1 MTLRTVGAGTSI
13 TTGTATQQSSPISGK
28 STALRVVATGQ
39 NTFVAIGTEPSAT
52 ATDFVVPANSAAT
65 LAFSNTSAKV
75 VSISTATTYT
85 YIDFPQGTASP
96 FAAGDYVSLD
106 LADGSDQD
114 YYNFTHKR
122 VKSVDVSFTPNA
134 SSGYG
139 RRIRII
145 DAYTGVG
152 IATAFSADKGAS
164 PRDAKLRSSLKVAGL
179 RTASTNGQINC
190 QQVQIVGG

>member
-52 ATDFVVPANSAAT
+52 ATDFVVLANSAAT

-122 VKSVDVSFTPNA
+122 VKQVYSDARTQYAYAGENYFSQRIVVEND
-134 SSGYG
+134 YG
-139 RRIRII
+139 RNISTSLI
-145 DAYTGVG
+145 DNNT
-152 IATAFSADKGAS
+152 T
-164 PRDAKLRSSLKVAGL
+164 LRSSFKVAALTDTGSGKL
-179 RTASTNGQINC
+179 YI
-190 QQVQIVGG
+190 QQVQIAGDA